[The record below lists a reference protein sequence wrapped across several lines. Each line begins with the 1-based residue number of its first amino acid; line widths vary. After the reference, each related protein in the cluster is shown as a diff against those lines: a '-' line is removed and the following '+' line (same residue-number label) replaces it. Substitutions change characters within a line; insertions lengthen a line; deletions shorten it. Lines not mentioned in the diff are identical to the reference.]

1 MITQKLL
8 IGAATRA
15 GFEEKLAK
23 KEISQYQVAFIQDTK
38 EIWAQGIYYP
48 CPYTKE
54 EIQDFINSL
63 IQEDEKIYDT
73 IEEKSN
79 QLIKLVTQEALRA
92 TTKER
97 SLEQLINKNHT
108 DLQESKADKSSTYTK
123 DEVLEQIVKLRE
135 QEIVVSDEEPETETE
150 IWIDTSTSETQNISD
165 LATKAELAEYQ
176 YQLERRN
183 IIGIP
188 IEGTTL
194 GEDRTILDPKDIVNG
209 EKVYLRNHAK
219 ATYLSWGKSVEDA
232 LNDGDFQDKGKDLSR
247 QDIFGNIIPQSTAN
261 CYVVKEPGLYRFPI
275 VYGNAIKNA
284 KENKEAYTKVQGEH
298 SMNFVN
304 HKGNM
309 LISPWIDEND
319 GCESKYAQ
327 LSISDE
333 DNIFSNIEVIDYKG
347 KKYIQF
353 RVLTVPTT
361 GANGIISV
369 LDATNTIMWSW
380 HIWVWE
386 DDLTPVELT
395 NHYGVEY
402 NILPYNLG
410 SKWDDSSKTYIKNWF
425 WQWGRP
431 NPMLCPANYNSN
443 SDHPSYGKHAFK
455 IREQAQTF
463 EESIMNPTTFYV
475 GEDNWFKGNYYNLWD
490 AQCTSTGA
498 KDVETVK
505 TIYDPCP
512 VGYKVPNGNVF
523 TGFTTTGQ
531 SSTDVNTFNIVGSYN
546 NGYNFKRN
554 VLDQK
559 GHFFSS
565 TNLRNK
571 LTGTKENGNGG
582 CHWSSASS
590 YDKRVYFSFYL
601 QGVLP
606 LNSNS
611 GTFGF
616 SIRPISDTGL
626 EGQSKITTIRID
638 QTMLDPEGIITRTE
652 DLGGIE
658 AIRNNSHRYTGTINN
673 EIMELKQLDDF
684 NADVYLDGE
693 QAENVDVWLK
703 LPQFYY
709 RVKEIK
715 EDVYDFSVAYGA
727 KPSGDDWKFW
737 DDKQL
742 IGVYK
747 GSIENNKL
755 YSKSKA
761 IPTINV
767 SYNDFKASAGARGM
781 SLINWE
787 QHCMLTL
794 LFYMQYS
801 NTNSQEICGSGTTA
815 ETTGTTDYLGMQ
827 DTLAGSNG
835 EQHAINF
842 LGLEG
847 WWGNGGEYLDN
858 IIVNNEGN
866 IELIHNNEVFTFPS
880 SSSGFIS
887 KVTINDF
894 PSILPKEVL
903 GSETTG
909 YCDKCELSNNS
920 VVARSGT
927 QENHSGILFMQAMTS
942 LDKGDPD
949 IGSRVTYYGEYVI
962 K

>member
-1 MITQKLL
+1 MKKLL
-8 IGAATRA
+8 ISAITKQ
-15 GFEEKLAK
+15 GFEDRLSRGEV
-23 KEISQYQVAFIQDTK
+23 SQYQIAFIKETK
-38 EIWAQGIYYP
+38 EIWAQGTYYP

-54 EIQDFINSL
+54 EIQALLTPLFEEDVNIYKAIKTASEQAAALINTENQRAITKEQSLEDLINS
-63 IQEDEKIYDT
+63 
-73 IEEKSN
+73 SN
-79 QLIKLVTQEALRA
+79 TKLQKA
-92 TTKER
+92 
-97 SLEQLINKNHT
+97 IN
-108 DLQESKADKSSTYTK
+108 LKANASDVYTK
-123 DEVLEQIVKLRE
+123 DEVKEEIVRLRE
-135 QEIVVSDEEPETETE
+135 QEIIISDTEPEDETE
-150 IWIDTSTSETQNISD
+150 IWVDTSVSEIQNLSD
-165 LATKAELAEYQ
+165 LATKTELWEVNQ
-176 YQLERRN
+176 QLEKRN
-183 IIGIP
+183 IVGIP
-188 IEGTTL
+188 IEDSHL
-194 GEDRTILDPKDIVNG
+194 GEDRTVLDAKDVING

-232 LNDGDFQDKGKDLSR
+232 LNDGDFQDKGKDLSK
-247 QDIFGNIIPQSTAN
+247 QDIFGNSISQSTAN

-284 KENKEAYTKVQGEH
+284 KDNKEAYNSTT
-298 SMNFVN
+298 FVN
-304 HKGNM
+304 HRGDM

-327 LSISDE
+327 LSIADE
-333 DNIFSNIEVIDYKG
+333 DNIFSKIEVIDYKG

-353 RVLTVPTT
+353 RVLTVPET

-431 NPMLCPANYNSN
+431 NPMLLPVKHDTNMSHLN
-443 SDHPSYGKHAFK
+443 YGKLPFK
-455 IREQAQTF
+455 TIECADNIT
-463 EESIMNPTTFYV
+463 EGIKNPTTFYA
-475 GEDNWFKGNYYNLWD
+475 GTSNWFKGNSDSKFWD
-490 AQCTSTGA
+490 ALGSGRE
-498 KDVETVK
+498 DVNTIK

-512 VGYKVPNGNVF
+512 VGYKVPSGNVF
-523 TGFTTTGQ
+523 TGFTTTGI
-531 SSTDVNTFNIVGSYN
+531 NTETNSQFNIVGSFN
-546 NGYNFKRN
+546 KGYKFKRN
-554 VLDQK
+554 YSDILGTFFPASGFRNTYGSILYT
-559 GHFFSS
+559 GHYGYIWTSYIGGDLEFSS
-565 TNLRNK
+565 TKINPTK
-571 LTGTKENGNGG
+571 TDFLT
-582 CHWSSASS
+582 
-590 YDKRVYFSFYL
+590 Y
-601 QGVLP
+601 
-606 LNSNS
+606 
-611 GTFGF
+611 GF
-616 SIRPISDTGL
+616 SIRPVSDTGL

-673 EIMELKQLDDF
+673 EIMELKQLDDS

-727 KPSGDDWKFW
+727 KPSGEDWKFW

-755 YSKSKA
+755 YSKSKV

-767 SYNDFKASAGARGM
+767 SYNDFKASASARGM

-801 NTNSQEICGSGTTA
+801 NTNSQEICGTGATV

-835 EQHAINF
+835 KQHAINF

-866 IELIHNNEVFTFPS
+866 IELTHNNEVLTFPS

-887 KVTINDF
+887 KVIINDF

-920 VVARSGT
+920 VVTRSGT